1 MRKCMR
7 MKTLLVLIGLFAS
20 LFLIGAESQPGLL
33 FTDAAVAHLKTPEGQ
48 AEVIRLAEREKKHKM
63 EALSL
68 AWRVT
73 GDRRYAEQIRS
84 ILLKEC
90 SGKQKKSDW
99 GGGLGGAHKCLDMA
113 IGYDSIRTYL
123 SAADRSAISSAI
135 VERGIRPLLNE
146 WLLGSTRMTTLDSM
160 GHNWWSSC
168 VFLPAVAALAV
179 AEDQPCVLPWLER
192 IKTASAEWFSYPG
205 SLLNTKPATFDS
217 NGGFYESVGYANY
230 ALSTFLTFRTA
241 WKNVRKDPLPEI
253 PLLEKTG
260 DFFLHACYPNS
271 GGLMSL
277 NFGDSSLHA
286 VGSAPL
292 VWLWANGIR
301 PGRYLWYLRQTADSD
316 YKEAIRRD
324 SPLGLVFFPS
334 AELNKAPAVPD
345 LPHSVLYP
353 DMGWAIMRNSWKKD
367 ATMIGIKSGFTWN
380 HAHADAGSFIL
391 FHRGENLLID
401 SGNCWYPHP
410 EYDAYYR
417 QSRAHNVVLFNGEGE
432 NPEDTYHGSKFPGTV
447 RHLVDAGSLKYV
459 LADATGPTSQN
470 FIRNYRSFLWIDDVI
485 LIIDDLKTFKSGKF
499 EWLLHFDGR
508 AGRRGDDL
516 EIVKGKARIAVR
528 PLFPERLAGSFAHD
542 TPERLRLVEKSGLK
556 DHAQNVPVPYYAI
569 VPPGESRVMKFIT
582 AILLNPENPPR
593 IERLEAVNAHG
604 VRISRGSRSTEIWL
618 NLLADGRM
626 RHRNSN
632 NTLGGW
638 ETDAYLLAV
647 TSENGKPI
655 RFFVGNGSYLRKK
668 GNVLLDSLKKVFAVR
683 ENGKVVIY

>member
-1 MRKCMR
+1 
-7 MKTLLVLIGLFAS
+7 MKKV
-20 LFLIGAESQPGLL
+20 LFLIGLCSMLLCAAGNDGPRLL
-33 FTDAAVAHLKTPEGQ
+33 FTEANIAHLKNAAGREK
-48 AEVIRLAEREKKHKM
+48 VIRLAEREKKHRM

-73 GDRRYAEQIRS
+73 GDRKYAGAVRE
-84 ILLKEC
+84 LLLREC
-90 SGKQKKSDW
+90 RNSGRNREW

-113 IGYDSIRTYL
+113 IGFDSIRDFLTPDERRKI
-123 SAADRSAISSAI
+123 ASSI
-135 VERGIRPLLNE
+135 VERGIRPLLKE
-146 WLLGSTRMTTLDSM
+146 WLLGETRMTALDSM

-168 VFLPAVAALAV
+168 VFLPGVAALAV
-179 AEDQPCVLPWLER
+179 SEEEPCVLPWLER
-192 IKTASAEWFSYPG
+192 MKTASAEWFGYPG

-230 ALSTFLTFRTA
+230 ALSTFLLFRTA
-241 WKNVRKDPLPEI
+241 WRNARKDPLPEI

-260 DFFLHACYPNS
+260 DFFLQVCYPNS
-271 GGLMSL
+271 GKLMSL

-292 VWLWANGIR
+292 VWLWTNGIR
-301 PGRYLWYLRQTADSD
+301 RSRYLWYLAQTADSE

-334 AELNKAPAVPD
+334 ADLSQAPD
-345 LPHSVLYP
+345 LPDLPCSALYP
-353 DMGWAIMRNSWKKD
+353 DMGWAVMRDSWKPD
-367 ATMIGIKSGFTWN
+367 STMLGVKSGFTWN
-380 HAHADAGSFIL
+380 HAHADAGSFLL

-417 QSRAHNVVLFNGEGE
+417 QSQAHNVTLFNGMGE

-485 LIIDDLKTFKSGKF
+485 LIFDDLKTLKPGKF
-499 EWLLHFDGR
+499 EWLLHFDGS
-508 AGRRGDDL
+508 ARRKGDDL
-516 EIVKGKARIAVR
+516 EIARGKARIAVR
-528 PLFPERLAGSFAHD
+528 PLFPERLAGAFAHD

-556 DHAQNVPVPYYAI
+556 DHAQKTPVPYYAI
-569 VPPGESRVMKFIT
+569 VPPGEARVMKFIT
-582 AILLNPENPPR
+582 AILLNPENPPQ
-593 IERLEAVNAHG
+593 IERLEAVHAHG
-604 VRISRGSRSTEIWL
+604 VRIVRGEKKTEVWL

-626 RHRNSN
+626 RHRNSC
-632 NTLGGW
+632 NTLGSW
-638 ETDAYLLAV
+638 DTDAYLFAV
-647 TSENGKPI
+647 TSEKGKPV
-655 RFFVGNGSYLRKK
+655 RFFIGNGSYLRRN
-668 GNVLLDSLKKVFAVR
+668 GEVLLDSLKKVFAVR
-683 ENGKVVIY
+683 ENGTVTIY